1 MVRIKN
7 DLENEWSSNLFASF
21 VSTQRVYD
29 DEEVQ
34 SLQCNFF
41 FLLLAVL
48 LCVCVRKHI
57 ITTFRNTYNI
67 DKIYYLIFVLDGFA
81 WRDDV

>member
-1 MVRIKN
+1 MNGVAICS
-7 DLENEWSSNLFASF
+7 LLLF
-21 VSTQRVYD
+21 RHNVYD

-34 SLQCNFF
+34 SLQYNFF

-57 ITTFRNTYNI
+57 ITTFRHTYNI